1 MRFAIFLSV
10 GFITAIV
17 VCTGKETGKTHIG
30 ALASLWLITT
40 RRSLAGLMPHRG
52 INLPKRF
59 TNLHILDSSSPQNE
73 KRLSYRKQK
82 SYLGSNMNFFILYMS
97 SAFHFGTSEKSDKLV
112 ISLKC

>member
-1 MRFAIFLSV
+1 MTIDEKQF
-10 GFITAIV
+10 GEPPH
-17 VCTGKETGKTHIG
+17 K
-30 ALASLWLITT
+30 
-40 RRSLAGLMPHRG
+40 GL
-52 INLPKRF
+52 NLTKRF
-59 TNLHILDSSSPQNE
+59 TNLHISDSSSPQNE